1 MQEQRQDGHFLAAKL
16 IFFFISHAKLK
27 RSGIKEFDSP
37 VPVLKVTLPG
47 ADSSTY
53 TSTTLSQIISSG
65 VPLML

>member
-16 IFFFISHAKLK
+16 IFFFHLTCQAQTQWH
-27 RSGIKEFDSP
+27 KEVDSP